1 MERFNMLF
9 LVTGSAGFIGANV
22 ADKLLKA
29 GHKVVGVDNIND
41 YYDPILKE
49 WRLKQLAANKGF
61 KFFKEDIVNYE
72 TLKQLFENYSFDG
85 VFNLAAR
92 AGVRASVENPWIY
105 YDTNVKGTLNLLEC
119 CRRSGVKKFIL
130 SSTSSIYGDAET
142 PFKIE
147 DRTDTPLSQY
157 SASKKAAETLCYT
170 YHYLYGMDISIPRYF
185 TVYGPAGRPDMSY
198 FRFIIKIDR
207 GEPIDV
213 YGDGKQSRDFTFVED
228 VAEGTVRSLKLS
240 GYQTFNI
247 GNDRPLK
254 LLEMIGIIE
263 ELLKTKAKLNFHPRH
278 PADNLATWADISK
291 TEELLDW
298 KPLVKME
305 DGLREVVN
313 WYFENKDWLKN
324 LKLD

>member
-1 MERFNMLF
+1 MLY

-22 ADKLLKA
+22 ADKLLKT
-29 GHKVVGVDNIND
+29 GHKVVGVDNLND

-49 WRLKQLAANKGF
+49 WRLKQLAAHEGF

-72 TLKQLFENYSFDG
+72 ALKQLFESYAFDG

-92 AGVRASVENPWIY
+92 AGVRASVEDPWMY

-119 CRRSGVKKFIL
+119 CRQFGVKKFIL
-130 SSTSSIYGDAET
+130 SSTSSIYGDVET

-147 DRTDTPLSQY
+147 NRTDTPLSQY

-170 YHYLYGMDISIPRYF
+170 YYYLYGMDISIPRYF

-213 YGDGKQSRDFTFVED
+213 YGDGKQSRDFTYVGD
-228 VAEGTVRSLKLS
+228 VAEATVRGLNLS
-240 GYQTFNI
+240 GYQAFNV
-247 GNDRPLK
+247 GNDNPLE

-263 ELLKTKAKLNFHPRH
+263 DILKTKAKLNFLPRH

-291 TEELLDW
+291 TKELLDW
-298 KPLVKME
+298 KPEVQME
-305 DGLREVVN
+305 DGLKEVIN
-313 WYFENKDWLKN
+313 WYFENKAWLKN